1 MSCSYQTITTIITR
15 ATYHQHLGGSHT
27 HLISWVGTHYGLHM
41 YTIEVKGERAKD
53 GEREKREWE
62 RGERG
67 VGERGKREWER
78 EGRRGEAE
86 RVGGSK
92 EGI

>member
-1 MSCSYQTITTIITR
+1 
-15 ATYHQHLGGSHT
+15 
-27 HLISWVGTHYGLHM
+27 M

-62 RGERG
+62 RGEGG